1 MTSQQPSRVG
11 ASFDELRV
19 ASALRHVALIGIAG
33 VIAGLLVGGIGGRIF
48 MRLSAMIA
56 PERAIGAF
64 TENGAVVGEIT
75 FGGTVALILF
85 VGIFA
90 GAFGAVIYT
99 ISEPWL
105 AWAGRL
111 RGVAFGVF
119 LLAAT
124 SIVVLDPG
132 NFDFAIL
139 GNDPRNVLMLVV
151 LYLAFGMVL
160 AALLPF
166 LDRRLPAVDPE
177 RPIDSIPG
185 YIAMVL
191 GGVLFLLPLIAN
203 LFSEDLC
210 ECDPPRLMGLFVIGM
225 LLSTVGWWLRRIR
238 EPERETKRRVT
249 VLGYAAT
256 AGVFLAGAARAIQD
270 IRQLL

>member
-11 ASFDELRV
+11 SGFDELRT
-19 ASALRHVALIGIAG
+19 ATALRHIALIGIAG
-33 VIAGLLVGGIGGRIF
+33 VMAGLLVGGIGGRIF

-56 PERAIGAF
+56 PERAVGAF
-64 TENGAVVGEIT
+64 TEAGAVVGEIT
-75 FGGTVALILF
+75 FGGTVAFILF
-85 VGIFA
+85 IGISA
-90 GAFGAVIYT
+90 GALGAVIYA

-105 AWAGRL
+105 AWAGPL
-111 RGVAFGVF
+111 RGVVLGVF
-119 LLAAT
+119 LVAAT

-151 LYLAFGMVL
+151 LYVAFGMVL

-191 GGVLFLLPLIAN
+191 GGVLFLVLMLAN
-203 LFSEDLC
+203 LFVESVC

-225 LLSTVGWWLRRIR
+225 LLSTVAWWLSRTR
-238 EPERETKRRVT
+238 ESEREIKRWVM
-249 VLGYAAT
+249 VLGYVAT
-256 AGVFLAGAARAIQD
+256 AGVFAAGAARAIQD